1 MGLLMRENENEQ
13 VFMEIIKILIVDD
26 EESNLSLLDYVLRR
40 YNYKIDKVNNGIHA
54 IDKYISNEYDVVLL
68 DVMMPV
74 MDGIETCIRMNEFN
88 SNVPIILL
96 TALND
101 DEIIKKGFDAGAW
114 DYITKPW
121 SEVDLISRIQKA
133 NKIYNAEKKNRALYD
148 TIKREHEKQKKE
160 IQLAIEVQNYFLPKW
175 MIHNDDVQLCSTYIP
190 SVGLGGDIY
199 DFIPLGDQRYLVYI
213 GDISGHGVQAAL
225 MMTAVK
231 SILKMIVD
239 EVRDSIVLSEVIS
252 RLNTMLAKNIFNNKF
267 LTILIGIIDIPK
279 REFTF
284 YNAGHPPFL
293 IINTQTLEVKKGSE
307 IGLYPIGWNE
317 QLSYSSSYE
326 NVMPL
331 EEGMILMF
339 YTDGVIESPC
349 NENECLSTQGL
360 INMVSN
366 ELSPDH
372 AIYLPYI
379 VKDYLRK
386 ANFNIAYDDFT
397 ILCVSPQI
405 NETKKQQR
413 NQVTINIDTHSLNS
427 IIQQVL
433 NFPNP
438 EQLSQSINIYFKN
451 VISGFHQYLLNDIKE
466 NLSDNLILIE
476 IVSDEILQEL
486 VFTYKK
492 GETVYNETDIKK
504 RLAEI
509 INDPLFTSS
518 SNISIHQ
525 WDDLI
530 RIEIQLISRSG

>member
-1 MGLLMRENENEQ
+1 
-13 VFMEIIKILIVDD
+13 MEIIKVLIVDD
-26 EESNLSLLDYVLRR
+26 EDSNLSLLEYVLRR
-40 YNYKIDKVNNGIHA
+40 YNYKIDKANNGNQA
-54 IDKYISNEYDVVLL
+54 IDKFISNEYDVVLL
-68 DVMMPV
+68 DVMMPGI
-74 MDGIETCIRMNEFN
+74 DGIETCKRMNEFN

-121 SEVDLISRIQKA
+121 SEVDLVSRIQKA
-133 NKIYNAEKKNRALYD
+133 NKIFNAEKKVRALYD
-148 TIKREHEKQKKE
+148 TVNREHEKQKKE

-175 MIHNDDVQLCSTYIP
+175 MILNDDVQLCSTYIP

-199 DFIPLGDQRYLVYI
+199 DFIPIGNQRYIVYI

-231 SILKMIVD
+231 SILKMIID
-239 EVRDSIVLSEVIS
+239 EVKESIVLSDVIS
-252 RLNTMLAKNIFNNKF
+252 RLNTMLANNIFNNKF

-284 YNAGHPPFL
+284 YNAGHPTFL

-307 IGLYPIGWNE
+307 IGLYPIGWND
-317 QLSYSSSYE
+317 QLSYSSNYE

-360 INMVSN
+360 INMISN
-366 ELSPDH
+366 ELSADR

-405 NETKKQQR
+405 NQTRNQQR
-413 NQVTINIDTHSLNS
+413 NQVMINVDTQSLDN
-427 IIQQVL
+427 ILQQVL
-433 NFPNP
+433 KFPNP
-438 EQLSQSINIYFKN
+438 VQLSQSIDLYFRNI
-451 VISGFHQYLLNDIKE
+451 ISGFYQYLLNDMEE
-466 NLSDNLILIE
+466 NLSDRQILIE
-476 IVSDEILQEL
+476 ALSEELKQEL

-492 GETVYNETDIKK
+492 GEIVYNETDIKK

-518 SNISIHQ
+518 SNVHINQ

-530 RIEIQLISRSG
+530 RIEIQLISRSV